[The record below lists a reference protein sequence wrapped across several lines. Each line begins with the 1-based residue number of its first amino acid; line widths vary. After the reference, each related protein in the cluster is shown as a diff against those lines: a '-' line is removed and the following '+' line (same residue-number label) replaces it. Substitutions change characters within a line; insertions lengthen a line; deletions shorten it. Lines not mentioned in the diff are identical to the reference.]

1 MTEKELKRM
10 SRGELLELLI
20 DQIEENRELK
30 DRLEQVQTELESKQI
45 AIENAGSI
53 AEAALV
59 LNDVFEAADRAAR
72 QYLDNVRN
80 KAVEG
85 DDIR

>member
-30 DRLEQVQTELESKQI
+30 DRLDQVRTELESKQI

-59 LNDVFEAADRAAR
+59 LNGVFEAADRAVR

-85 DDIR
+85 DDLR